1 MENTNN
7 HAFAPTSEELKV
19 LLDSYEQNKK
29 LPTNYV
35 RCTKTGTQVMMFGDN
50 LKNRIEKFGSLETL
64 LTTFICN
71 EQMRADKK
79 AGLVHEDQPKLNK
92 VGTKKKELTR
102 TEVEAIINMLKA
114 QLAALPTEEVQSEV
128 TDRPKHDCTA
138 TPTIAVDESQET
150 VEVVNEEVEAEEE
163 AEEEVID

>member
-79 AGLVHEDQPKLNK
+79 LSLIH
-92 VGTKKKELTR
+92 
-102 TEVEAIINMLKA
+102 I
-114 QLAALPTEEVQSEV
+114 
-128 TDRPKHDCTA
+128 
-138 TPTIAVDESQET
+138 
-150 VEVVNEEVEAEEE
+150 
-163 AEEEVID
+163 